1 MEELVRVSDLE
12 YKYPDGT
19 TLHFCGID
27 FVVHKGE
34 RVVILGPNGSGKSTM
49 LFHLLGL
56 FRPSHGEIRVL
67 GVNPS
72 EDYIK
77 IRERI
82 GVLVQNVEEQIIA
95 PTVWDD
101 ISFSPR
107 NYGYKR
113 EDIKKLVEDV
123 MEKLDIKHLR
133 DKVPHY
139 LSGGE
144 KTKVGLAG
152 ALVTQPE
159 LLILDEPFE
168 GLDPTCRMDL
178 ISLLKRINA
187 ENQTALILSTHN
199 IDTVPLIADTVYL
212 MAAGGEIVAKGSPKE
227 IFSEIKLL
235 AGCHVEPPV
244 LGALFLEMKKYG
256 IDLDVSLTVEE
267 AARIIASELGSFKK
281 NEPSIREYEREDK
294 IKLAKT

>member
-1 MEELVRVSDLE
+1 VKVSDLR
-12 YKYPDGT
+12 YKYADGT
-19 TLHFCGID
+19 TLHFRGLD
-27 FVVHKGE
+27 FVVHEGE
-34 RVVILGPNGSGKSTM
+34 RVVILGPNGSGKSTL
-49 LFHLLGL
+49 LFHLVGL
-56 FRPSHGEIRVL
+56 FRASHGDIRVL
-67 GVNPS
+67 GVDPS
-72 EDYIK
+72 RDYIK
-77 IRERI
+77 IREQL
-82 GVLVQNVEEQIIA
+82 GVLVQNVDEQIIA

-113 EDIKKLVEDV
+113 QDTERLVEDV
-123 MEKLDIKHLR
+123 IDKLDIEHLR

-152 ALVTQPE
+152 AIVTKPQ

-168 GLDPTCRMDL
+168 GLDPTCRLEL
-178 ISLLKRINA
+178 INLLNRINR
-187 ENQTALILSTHN
+187 ENHTALILSTHN

-212 MAAGGEIVAKGSPKE
+212 MAAGGEIVARGSPKE
-227 IFSEIKLL
+227 IFSQVKLI
-235 AGCHVEPPV
+235 AQCHVEPPV

-256 IDLDVSLTVEE
+256 IALDGCLTVEE
-267 AARIIASELGSFKK
+267 AARVIAGELKPNK
-281 NEPSIREYEREDK
+281 NEGPSVEFEREDK